1 MTISQEQMLESLQ
14 LRTEIES
21 ALKEVMVSSGGGN
34 HEQSSLR
41 MLKNLWA
48 DGVQGKRSTL
58 SLRRLCQQW
67 ILSLWSN

>member
-1 MTISQEQMLESLQ
+1 METLTETLINEKRRAHLVTISQEQMLESLQ

-34 HEQSSLR
+34 HEQNSLR

-48 DGVQGKRSTL
+48 DGVQG
-58 SLRRLCQQW
+58 
-67 ILSLWSN
+67 